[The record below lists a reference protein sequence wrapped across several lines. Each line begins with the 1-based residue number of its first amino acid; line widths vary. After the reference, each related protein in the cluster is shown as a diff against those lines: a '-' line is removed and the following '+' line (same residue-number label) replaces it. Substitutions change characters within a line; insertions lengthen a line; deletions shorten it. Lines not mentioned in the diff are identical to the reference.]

1 MFIIFGTTTR
11 IIKENSGHFVCPE
24 CEILRPYWLKI
35 LQSWFTFF
43 FIPLFPVGEKKNKHI
58 ECQDCSSTFYTR
70 ILKDNTF
77 NLSGEEIKKHK
88 EEAV

>member
-1 MFIIFGTTTR
+1 MSFSTFNALNIMIILIKKEFTMFIIFGTKTR

-43 FIPLFPVGEKKNKHI
+43 FIPLFPVGEKKK
-58 ECQDCSSTFYTR
+58 QTY
-70 ILKDNTF
+70 
-77 NLSGEEIKKHK
+77 
-88 EEAV
+88 